1 MSIFRT
7 ASFPILAIF
16 LLHGLCQAQLAI
28 RSSIEKDAKLD
39 SIVLDLRFSDPVK
52 YFVSDSSKALS
63 KAQPQQTNYL
73 VRLGICAASAIFFK
87 PGGTPA
93 LCNIVPPVKRW

>member
-7 ASFPILAIF
+7 ASFPVLTIF
-16 LLHGLCQAQLAI
+16 LLQGLCQAQLAI
-28 RSSIEKDAKLD
+28 RSSIEKNAKQD
-39 SIVLDLRFSDPVK
+39 SIVLDLSFSDSVK
-52 YFVSDSSKALS
+52 YFISDSSKLLS
-63 KAQPQQTNYL
+63 KTQPKQTNYL
-73 VRLGICAASAIFFK
+73 MRLGICAASAIFFK